1 MKDSSEIREAA
12 KLFDELISQ
21 SAVPI
26 TFSPLKPMSR
36 KRGRTGSAA
45 LRKKTKHQP
54 APHKIEISDTTGM
67 YRGDRLENTL
77 FAMCKRGGFIGS
89 MLVDAN
95 GLPLAVYN
103 SPADDESIGAAIAM
117 TLGEALEKTGR
128 LLNQGEVNN
137 IAIDINYTDKTVIH
151 RFTLED
157 LSYFLM
163 IVCSQEIDERA
174 EVELSIENIIS
185 VLKEN

>member
-1 MKDSSEIREAA
+1 
-12 KLFDELISQ
+12 
-21 SAVPI
+21 
-26 TFSPLKPMSR
+26 
-36 KRGRTGSAA
+36 
-45 LRKKTKHQP
+45 
-54 APHKIEISDTTGM
+54 
-67 YRGDRLENTL
+67 
-77 FAMCKRGGFIGS
+77 

-128 LLNQGEVNN
+128 LLKQGEVNN

-151 RFTLED
+151 RFVLEE